1 MAMIDVPIHGGMP
14 HGFLITPNNPEKVL
28 VSVGISQRGVYVMS
42 DGTNFILG
50 QANDAESQTKLI
62 RVGDDTSASLFVQ
75 NEGDSLLAVSFLGT
89 AVEGQIPASLAPE

>member
-1 MAMIDVPIHGGMP
+1 MP

-50 QANDAESQTKLI
+50 QRNDAESQTKLI

-75 NEGDSLLAVSFLGT
+75 NEGDSLLAVIGIDWWRRYCIRCLGMGD
-89 AVEGQIPASLAPE
+89 VYHYLQH